1 MHQTSHP
8 SALLI
13 QHLTAFNQLPEGP
26 ILDLACGY
34 GRNGLL
40 LANIGHNVLFA
51 DRNETALATVQQQLS
66 AYSTPSSSRCW
77 PCDFEQGSNP
87 LAEQTFAAAIVVN
100 YLHRPLLP
108 WLAEAIEP
116 GGIILYETFLT
127 AQAQLGKPSNPD
139 FLLHPDELAH
149 AFSGWQ
155 ALHYYEGE
163 CASPHRF
170 VAQLVAR
177 KPTIE

>member
-40 LANIGHNVLFA
+40 LANIGHKVIFA
-51 DRNETALATVQQQLS
+51 DRNDAALATVQQQL
-66 AYSTPSSSRCW
+66 AAHATSSRCW
-77 PCDFEQGSNP
+77 SCDLEQGTNP
-87 LAEQTFAAAIVVN
+87 FVGQTFAAAIVVN

-139 FLLHPDELAH
+139 FLLHPGELAR
-149 AFSGWQ
+149 AFTGWQ
-155 ALHYYEGE
+155 SLHYLEGE

-177 KPTIE
+177 KPITP